1 MIWLRRTT
9 LWVIFLL
16 APGLLQA
23 TSDIHF
29 FALEAQPDGDKVSI
43 RATPEPLLAFELLK
57 DDAYSFNQND
67 FQAILDMPLRQTAF
81 LLRTLERNR
90 GSIYAGKKDHLPVIS
105 YRFELAVRDMRGEI
119 LSEQEYKVTLGL
131 NQEAGEGIV
140 LCDCGSEP
148 YTFPINQL
156 TNDANYREFL
166 VKTVL
171 PFGKASFPMPADQEF
186 LVDLY
191 FRWPQVEVEKK
202 DFNVFDLFPSLILW
216 DRDLITK
223 IKINLGTTYVKNN
236 NGVFEQTQD
245 HQLRVFQQALKQYG
259 TALQDLKKGAS
270 EAVPSLEDYVGVVPD
285 DKKALKRLME
295 SYLAVGMDDE
305 AYSLISRFQPMFAT
319 IREGL
324 ANQRDLAGKAENRRN
339 QLLGR
344 LGRFARNDKVTLKIT
359 SPEPNDLVTGTTDL
373 TFSLA
378 GNEASVL
385 VIECYLEEQRIAR
398 LTKPPYKVPFTVDG
412 NFGKLGLRVS
422 AYFED
427 ETFAED
433 QIVVDTLKVDE
444 EERVQLVPLHASVF
458 NLRNNGEQE
467 LTKEDFVLKENK
479 KVKEIAHFRKDTAP
493 LRVAILL
500 DTSISM
506 FGDKLYRAMYAVKT
520 FLSKLAPEDQVAIY
534 TFDSKVLKL
543 TDFTN
548 EFESLVPRV
557 MTISPLGATRLYDAM
572 LIANDALVG
581 QNGTKVM
588 IVVSDGDDSDS
599 ATTDIHVAG
608 ALRNSPVMVYPIIL
622 PGGVFP
628 EPQEAALFLEGMA
641 RLTGSIYT
649 RVRRVDN
656 LDEKFDRIYQDFKS
670 FYYIDYYSSE
680 FNPNKRDLRLNLKKG
695 GTRVRFRTLN

>member
-1 MIWLRRTT
+1 MNPFRRA
-9 LWVIFLL
+9 LVLL
-16 APGLLQA
+16 LLLFAPASAWA
-23 TSDIHF
+23 TKDIHF
-29 FALEAQPDGDKVSI
+29 FTLEVQPDGENMVV
-43 RATPEPLLAFELLK
+43 RAAPEPLIAFNLLK
-57 DDAYSFNQND
+57 DDNYAINQND
-67 FQAILDMPLRQTAF
+67 FTAVLDNPLRQTAF

-90 GSIYAGKKDHLPVIS
+90 GTIYDGKSDYLPVIS
-105 YRFELAVRDMRGEI
+105 YRFELAVRDVRGEI
-119 LSEQEYKVTLGL
+119 ISDKNYKVILGL
-131 NQEAGEGIV
+131 NKTAGEGVIV
-140 LCDCGSEP
+140 CDCLEEP
-148 YTFPINQL
+148 ITFPINQL
-156 TNDANYREFL
+156 SNPTTYREFL
-166 VKTVL
+166 INTVM
-171 PFGKASFPMPADQEF
+171 PFGKAGFPMPSQEEF

-191 FRWPQVEVEKK
+191 FRWPQVEVAKK

-223 IKINLGTTYVKNN
+223 IKINLGSTYVHQKDNLIN
-236 NGVFEQTQD
+236 QTQD
-245 HQLRVFQQALKQYG
+245 YQLKVYQQAIALYG
-259 TALQDLKKGAS
+259 KALEDLKKGAS
-270 EAVPSLEDYVGVVPD
+270 EAVPTLEDYVSVIPD

-305 AYSLISRFQPMFAT
+305 AFSLISRFQPMFAT

-324 ANQRDLAGKAENRRN
+324 SNQRDLAGKAESRRN
-339 QLLGR
+339 RLMGR
-344 LGRFARNDKVTLKIT
+344 LGRFARNKQVKLKIT

-378 GNEASVL
+378 GNEAPVL

-412 NFGKLGLRVS
+412 NFGKLSLRVS

-427 ETFAED
+427 ETFSED
-433 QIVVDTLKVDE
+433 EIVVDTLRVDE

-458 NLRNNGEQE
+458 NLRANGERE

-493 LRVAILL
+493 LRIAIIL

-520 FLSKLAPEDQVAIY
+520 FLSKLSPEDAVAIY
-534 TFDSKVLKL
+534 TFDSKVLKM

-548 EFESLVPRV
+548 EFDELVPRV
-557 MTISPLGATRLYDAM
+557 MTLSPLGATRLYDAM
-572 LIANDALVG
+572 LVANDALVG

-628 EPQEAALFLEGMA
+628 EPQEAAMFLESMA

-670 FYYIDYYSSE
+670 FYYIDYYSTE